1 MEYEAKVAVICG
13 FLVALLMLDFE
24 TLKKRVGKLT
34 HHAIFRSV
42 HPSTVRAPL

>member
-1 MEYEAKVAVICG
+1 MEFEAKAAVICG

-34 HHAIFRSV
+34 YHVTFRF
-42 HPSTVRAPL
+42 R